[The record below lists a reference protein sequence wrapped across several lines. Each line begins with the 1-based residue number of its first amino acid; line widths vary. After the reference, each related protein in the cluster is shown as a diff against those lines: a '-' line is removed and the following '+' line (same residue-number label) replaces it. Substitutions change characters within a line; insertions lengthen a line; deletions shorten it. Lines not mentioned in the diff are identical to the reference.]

1 MMLCL
6 SSIEF
11 RIVPDSLFSGVIRC
25 GYLFLPNHNFQPLGS
40 DDSVSVGHQLEND
53 GIYIERED
61 YYEMKDKLV
70 KLVTDTLNKKGYDFS

>member
-1 MMLCL
+1 VRV
-6 SSIEF
+6 SS
-11 RIVPDSLFSGVIRC
+11 RRKKSRDSDITGFMI
-25 GYLFLPNHNFQPLGS
+25 
-40 DDSVSVGHQLEND
+40 SVGHQLEND